1 MIMAKDETYNKM
13 ISSERWKRLRKC
25 KLSQNPLCERCL
37 ADDSVTS
44 ATEVHH
50 THPVEEAYTVT
61 EKEQRMY
68 DVHNLMSVCRACH
81 VAIHAEMG
89 RSGKGITQERVKSQV
104 EGFIKKFLE

>member
-1 MIMAKDETYNKM
+1 M
-13 ISSERWKRLRKC
+13 RKS
-25 KLSQNPLCERCL
+25 KLSQKPLCERCL
-37 ADDSVTS
+37 SDGRVKL

-50 THPVEEAYTVT
+50 ICPVEEAYTVT

-68 DVHNLMSVCRACH
+68 DLHNLMSVCRSCH

-89 RSGKGITQERVKSQV
+89 RSGKGVTQERVKSQV

>member
-1 MIMAKDETYNKM
+1 M
-13 ISSERWKRLRKC
+13 RKC

-44 ATEVHH
+44 AREVHH
-50 THPVEEAYTVT
+50 IRPVEDAYTVT

-68 DVHNLMSVCRACH
+68 DIHNLMSVCRACH